1 MELLEREALLDAL
14 DAHLRTAAG
23 GRGALVTLA
32 GEAGVGK
39 SSLVDELCRRH
50 ATTATVVR
58 GGCDAMSTRGRW
70 SVMTSP
76 VPHRRWRRPRR
87 RGSAPPGLR
96 AFLDC

>member
-23 GRGALVTLA
+23 GRGALLTLA

-58 GGCDAMSTRGRW
+58 GGYDALGVAS
-70 SVMTSP
+70 
-76 VPHRRWRRPRR
+76 RRDAVRV
-87 RGSAPPGLR
+87 SAPLLAAKDGDVAAPG
-96 AFLDC
+96 